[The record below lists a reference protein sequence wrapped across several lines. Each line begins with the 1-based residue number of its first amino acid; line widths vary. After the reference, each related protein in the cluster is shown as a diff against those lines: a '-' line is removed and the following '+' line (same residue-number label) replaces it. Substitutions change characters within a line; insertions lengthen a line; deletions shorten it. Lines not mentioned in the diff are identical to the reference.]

1 MIDKLSFEERIKAE
15 TTSFNGK
22 ICVYANDFRGN
33 IIDINADEQFESA
46 SCIKTYIL
54 THLFKKVHEG
64 KIDLR
69 EKLVYN
75 KENFVVGSG
84 ILRSLDFGVEMT
96 VKDFATLMIIISD
109 NIATNILIDYLGIDN
124 INNTIIELGLNNT
137 TLHNKIDFDKYPKL
151 GTTTPR
157 DYGFIFEKISK
168 NELWSAE
175 ISNEMLEIFK
185 MQNYNSILTRN
196 LPQYYL
202 DSEDTGDEELIYI
215 ASKSGS
221 MNACRN
227 DGGIISTPYGKYV
240 LVLFTK
246 DFYDPLYYPDHEATL
261 FGAKVSRLFFDQYLS
276 LEGKFKL

>member
-1 MIDKLSFEERIKAE
+1 MIDKLSLESRIKAE
-15 TTSFNGK
+15 VTSFSGK
-22 ICVYANDFRGN
+22 LSVYANDFRGN
-33 IIDINADEQFESA
+33 IVDINADEQFESA

-54 THLFKKVHEG
+54 TDLFRQVYEG
-64 KIDLR
+64 KKDLR
-69 EKLVYN
+69 EKLVYT

-84 ILRSLDFGVEMT
+84 LLRSLDYGVELT
-96 VKDFATLMIIISD
+96 VKDFATLMIIVSD
-109 NIATNILIDYLGIDN
+109 NIATNIMIDYLGIDN
-124 INNTIIELGLNNT
+124 INNTIKDLGLKNT
-137 TLHNKIDFDKYPKL
+137 ILHNKIDFDKYTRL

-168 NELWSAE
+168 RELWSPD
-175 ISNEMLEIFK
+175 ISDEMLEIFK
-185 MQNYNSILTRN
+185 KQNYNSILTRG

-202 DSEDTGDEELIYI
+202 DSEDTGEEELIYI

-246 DFYDPLYYPDHEATL
+246 DFYDPLYYPDHESTL
-261 FGAKVSRLFFDQYLS
+261 FGTKVSRLFFDQYVT
-276 LEGKFKL
+276 LEGRFKL